1 MELMFRPLARYADFQ
16 GRARRSEYWLWALF
30 RFILSV
36 IMFIL
41 QYALIIGA
49 AASSAASGQAE
60 GANATGAAGAVGLL
74 TLLNWVIIL
83 GLLLPHTA
91 VAVRRLHD
99 TNRSGWWVVFPYV
112 VGLVALIV
120 VFTLNS
126 ESIINSAKSV
136 SSMSNPGNSNAGLAL
151 ALQIFRAMIWVIV
164 PFLLAKLL
172 TFIFRVTE
180 GTPGSNRF
188 GPNPKG
194 PGGNIDVF

>member
-30 RFILSV
+30 RFILSA
-36 IMFIL
+36 IMVIL
-41 QYALIIGA
+41 QYALIFGA
-49 AASSAASGQAE
+49 AASSVANGQTDSAA
-60 GANATGAAGAVGLL
+60 ATGAAGALGLL
-74 TLLNWVIIL
+74 GILGWIIML

-126 ESIINSAKSV
+126 DSIINSAKSM
-136 SSMSNPGNSNAGLAL
+136 SGMSNPGNSNAGFAM

-164 PFLLAKLL
+164 PYLLAKIV
-172 TFIFRVTE
+172 TFIFRVSE